1 MLVRDFFCHLLQF
14 LRVNPIYSQ
23 RAFLFMFAL
32 GGPIFSSY
40 AQSTHQIFTDSEHL
54 SSLPT
59 TLYTLKIGESLQ
71 SVAKNL
77 HVSMEV
83 LRKLNESRSFLY
95 EFDDLQPGEKLIIP
109 ALPLASS
116 GTDYHLY

>member
-1 MLVRDFFCHLLQF
+1 MLVRDSFCHLLRF

-23 RAFLFMFAL
+23 STFLFMFAL
-32 GGPIFSSY
+32 DGPIFSSY

-71 SVAKNL
+71 FVAKNL

-109 ALPLASS
+109 ALSLASS